1 MMTIKI
7 DEKTRKLT
15 PMYIEI
21 GYIGENGVEKLE
33 FDIPEKYK
41 SFDKKLCFELQDG
54 TKITRTFDDI
64 TSNVFTITKDLTM
77 YKKLLCSIEFFNEE
91 NIIAKTSN
99 VLICF
104 SDSVLCTDI
113 TQQEPDVKILDDL
126 ISQITKSIT
135 DVDNIDIDI
144 ENNILTIKKKDGTIK
159 TVDIKGEKGEKGDKG
174 EPGKFQVHIVDE
186 LPTVG
191 EDGVMYLIKKDT
203 ASGDDLY
210 NEYLY
215 ADGKW
220 NLIGNTHIDLSDYYM
235 KSETYS
241 IEEVHNLV
249 DEIEAGVELYGIFED
264 GVLSL
269 SLLDNTSMQLSK
281 IDVEIPQNQELH
293 YTWDGTT
300 GDEAK
305 EIFQIVYAYYRSGK
319 LINVDLSYKNKMY
332 KLTNISNP
340 ANKGNE
346 LYCQF
351 MTLDY
356 YTDRTDFVFM
366 QSVNAVLTLNG
377 GIVESVSINESI
389 DKFRLIR
396 EYDGSNGA
404 LPTNNTK
411 EYTPTMPYEPSTKK
425 YVDETQY
432 KNMPGWSS
440 QRTQVLKNINGKP
453 TWVNE

>member
-1 MMTIKI
+1 MKNII
-7 DEKTRKLT
+7 LDENRRFTKSFISIGFLDEHKAE
-15 PMYIEI
+15 EI
-21 GYIGENGVEKLE
+21 Y
-33 FDIPEKYK
+33 FDIPEKYANYN
-41 SFDKKLCFELQDG
+41 KKACFKADNKEFSLLIKNNTLVL
-54 TKITRTFDDI
+54 TKDI
-64 TSNVFTITKDLTM
+64 TQYNDVYM
-77 YKKLLCSIEFFNEE
+77 SIEFFLDDIVARTNKIHLIFEDTVTGGDVP
-91 NIIAKTSN
+91 TSDPQ
-99 VLICF
+99 VI
-104 SDSVLCTDI
+104 V
-113 TQQEPDVKILDDL
+113 LDDL
-126 ISQITKSIT
+126 IEKVNNL
-135 DVDNIDIDI
+135 DVDLQDTT
-144 ENNILTIKKKDGTIK
+144 LTITKKDGSK
-159 TVDIKGEKGEKGDKG
+159 KSVDTKGEKGDKG
-174 EPGKFQVHIVDE
+174 DPGKFQVHIVEE
-186 LPTVG
+186 LPTTG
-191 EDGVMYLIKKDT
+191 EDGVLYLIKKDT

-215 ADGKW
+215 ADSKW
-220 NLIGNTHIDLSDYYM
+220 NLIGNTHIDLSDYYT

-249 DEIEAGVELYGIFED
+249 DEIEAGVELYGTFED
-264 GVLSL
+264 GILSL
-269 SLLDNTSMQLSK
+269 SLLDNASMQLSK

-300 GDEAK
+300 GDEALD
-305 EIFQIVYAYYRSGK
+305 IFQMVYGYYRSGK
-319 LINVDLSYKNKMY
+319 IINVDLSYKGKLY

-377 GIVESVSINESI
+377 GIVESVAINENI

-396 EYDGSNGA
+396 EYDGTNGA

-411 EYTPTMPYEPSTKK
+411 EYKPHNDYEPATCL
-425 YVDETQY
+425 YVNKTHYQ
-432 KNMPGWSS
+432 NMPGYKMSG
-440 QRTQVLKNINGKP
+440 TQTLKNINGVL